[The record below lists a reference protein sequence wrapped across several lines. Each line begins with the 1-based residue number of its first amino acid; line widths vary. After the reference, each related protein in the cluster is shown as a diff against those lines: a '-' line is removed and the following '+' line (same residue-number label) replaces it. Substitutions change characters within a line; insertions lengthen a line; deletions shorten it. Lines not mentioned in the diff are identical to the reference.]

1 MSQVI
6 VEVEELSPVKKKL
19 SLEIPWNEV
28 KNELDAVYRD
38 IGKKAKLKGF
48 RPGKIPRNVLETYYK
63 GQAEEE
69 TATNIVNKYYW
80 QTLEEKGIVAVSRP
94 EINQEG
100 LKENTAFSFSASF
113 ETEPEFE
120 PKGYKGIELEKE
132 KIQVTDSD
140 MEKRLD
146 EIRQMFAT
154 MEEIKDDRTTVK
166 GDFVVIDFAG
176 SLNGE
181 LSPELKADDYYL
193 EIGSQRFVPG
203 FEEQLIGMK
212 NGEKKEI
219 KVVFPEDYHEKKF
232 AGKEITFDVTVKN
245 IKEKKLPEIDHNF
258 IKNFDKYNSIEDLKT
273 DVRKTLEEK
282 FQRLAET
289 NLQNSITEALIKEND
304 FEVPPSLLER
314 QIYYMMADTQK
325 RMTSAGMDEKNAMEL
340 SFKMHDKFKDDALK
354 IVKSFLLLKKIAEK
368 ESFIVEENDI
378 DKYIQDLTV
387 QYGRDSESL
396 KKMYDSEEKKDG
408 LKMELM
414 QKKVFD
420 FIEQNANIKTVEKKG
435 MDVEVKK

>member
-1 MSQVI
+1 VSQV
-6 VEVEELSPVKKKL
+6 VVKMEELSSVKKKL
-19 SLEIPWNEV
+19 SLEIPWDDI
-28 KNELDAVYRD
+28 KNELDAVYRE

-63 GQAEEE
+63 EQAEGE
-69 TATNIVNKYYW
+69 TATNIVNRYYW
-80 QTLEEKGIVAVSRP
+80 QTLDERGIVAISRP

-100 LKENTAFSFSASF
+100 LKENTPFSFSASF

-132 KIQVTDSD
+132 KIQVADSD

-154 MEEIKDDRTTVK
+154 MDEVKDDRPVVN

-181 LSPELKADDYYL
+181 LFPELKADDYYL

-203 FEEQLIGMK
+203 FEEKIIGMK
-212 NGEKKEI
+212 NGETKSI
-219 KVVFPEDYHEKKF
+219 HVVFPEDYHKKKF
-232 AGKEITFDVTVKN
+232 AAKEIIFNVSVKN
-245 IKEKKLPEIDHNF
+245 IKVKKLPEIDENF
-258 IKNFDKYNSIEDLKT
+258 IKNFDRYNTIEDLKT

-282 FQRLAET
+282 FQSLAET

-340 SFKMHDKFKDDALK
+340 SFKMHDKFKDDAVK
-354 IVKSFLLLKKIAEK
+354 MVKSFLLLKKIAEK
-368 ESFIVEENDI
+368 ESLIVEENDI
-378 DKYIQDLTV
+378 EKHIQDLAV
-387 QYGRDSESL
+387 QYGRDYESL
-396 KKMYDSEEKKDG
+396 KKMYDNEERQDN
-408 LKMELM
+408 LKIELM

-420 FIEQNANIKTVEKKG
+420 FIEINANIKVVERNG
-435 MDVEVKK
+435 ADVEVK

>member
-1 MSQVI
+1 M
-6 VEVEELSPVKKKL
+6 EELSSVKKKL
-19 SLEIPWNEV
+19 SLEIPWDEI
-28 KNELDAVYRD
+28 KNELDAVYRE

-63 GQAEEE
+63 EQAEGE
-69 TATNIVNKYYW
+69 TTTNIVNRYYW

-100 LKENTAFSFSASF
+100 LIENTPFSFSASF

-154 MEEIKDDRTTVK
+154 MEEVKDDRPIVN

-181 LSPELKADDYYL
+181 LFPELKADDYYL

-203 FEEQLIGMK
+203 FEEKIIGMK
-212 NGEKKEI
+212 NGETKSI
-219 KVVFPEDYHEKKF
+219 NVVFPEDYHEKKF
-232 AGKEITFDVTVKN
+232 AAKEIIFNVSVKN
-245 IKEKKLPEIDHNF
+245 IKEKKLPEIDENF
-258 IKNFDKYNSIEDLKT
+258 IKNFDRYNSIEDLKT

-282 FQRLAET
+282 FQSLAET

-340 SFKMHDKFKDDALK
+340 SFKMHDKFKDDAVK
-354 IVKSFLLLKKIAEK
+354 MVKSFLVLKKIAEK

-378 DKYIQDLTV
+378 EKYIQDLAV
-387 QYGRDSESL
+387 QYGRDYESL
-396 KKMYDSEEKKDG
+396 KKMYDNEERQDN
-408 LKMELM
+408 LKIELM

-420 FIEQNANIKTVEKKG
+420 FIEINANIKVVEKNG
-435 MDVEVKK
+435 VDVEVK

>member
-1 MSQVI
+1 MSQVVVKI
-6 VEVEELSPVKKKL
+6 EELSPVKKKL
-19 SLEIPWNEV
+19 SLEIPWSEV
-28 KNELDAVYRD
+28 KNELDAVYREV
-38 IGKKAKLKGF
+38 GKKAKLKGF

-63 GQAEEE
+63 EQAEGE
-69 TATNIVNKYYW
+69 TATNIVNRYYW

-100 LKENTAFSFSASF
+100 LKENTDFSFSASF

-120 PKGYKGIELEKE
+120 PKSYKGIELEKE

-154 MEEIKDDRTTVK
+154 MEEIKDDRPVVN

-181 LSPELKADDYYL
+181 LFPELKANDYYL
-193 EIGSQRFVPG
+193 EIGSKRFVPG

-212 NGEKKEI
+212 NGETKEI

-232 AGKEITFDVTVKN
+232 AAKEIIFKVSVKN
-245 IKEKKLPEIDHNF
+245 IKEKKLPEIDENF
-258 IKNFDKYNSIEDLKT
+258 VKNFERYNSIEDLKT

-282 FQRLAET
+282 AQRLTET

-340 SFKMHDKFKDDALK
+340 SFKMHDKFKDDAVK
-354 IVKSFLLLKKIAEK
+354 MVKSFLLLKKIAEK
-368 ESFIVEENDI
+368 ESLMVEESDI
-378 DKYIQDLTV
+378 EKYIRELTV
-387 QYGRDSESL
+387 QYGRDYESL
-396 KKMYDSEEKKDG
+396 RKMYDNEERKDG

-420 FIEQNANIKTVEKKG
+420 FIELNANIKIVEKNG
-435 MDVEVKK
+435 VNVEV